1 MGCSVLLL
9 AVGAALDHVV
19 AATARRDIVNGGKV
33 SEARNVV
40 IGAIEIYLGFI
51 IPMIVWAFDARESW
65 GVVEMIACFFGK
77 QMLCS
82 ARIVQMRI
90 RDCFAAL
97 AMTKWGRIACILSC
111 SYE

>member
-65 GVVEMIACFFGK
+65 GVVEMIACLFGK

-82 ARIVQMRI
+82 A
-90 RDCFAAL
+90 
-97 AMTKWGRIACILSC
+97 CILSC